1 MSIIYLTSTSGAPGV
16 STLATALTLHWPRPA
31 LLLEADTAKTSHIL
45 AGYLGGQYR
54 HTHSLTEAAIA
65 NLRGGLDGET
75 LFGQTISLGE
85 GRYAIPGFNDL
96 GGARGSTNT
105 FWANMLRAIDQLPLT
120 AAAPDLDIIIDA
132 GRFTP
137 GDPRS
142 PILAAADAVLLV
154 TGNTLPDIHALY
166 AAEPAIMSVLEQAGH
181 TDYLKLVITK
191 SPLMTVTR
199 YTPNEISPKTGIAVA
214 GTLPW
219 EPQSAAHYSHG
230 AAVPTKRATYPKAL
244 TDIINVLDTDLAG
257 RRYTPTA
264 QD

>member
-16 STLATALTLHWPRPA
+16 STLAAALTLHWPRPA

-45 AGYLGGQYR
+45 AGYLAGQYA

-75 LFGQTISLGE
+75 LFAQTISLGE

-120 AAAPDLDIIIDA
+120 AAAPDLDIIVDA
-132 GRFTP
+132 GRFLS
-137 GDPRS
+137 GDPRGTF
-142 PILAAADAVLLV
+142 LASADAVLLV

-166 AAEPAIMSVLEQAGH
+166 AAEPAIMALLEQAGH
-181 TDYLKLVITK
+181 IDYLKLVLTK
-191 SPLMTVTR
+191 SPLTTVTR
-199 YTPNEISPKTGIAVA
+199 YSHNEISTKTGIAVA
-214 GTLPW
+214 SSLPW
-219 EPQSAAHYSHG
+219 DPQAAAHYSHG
-230 AAVPTKRATYPKAL
+230 AAEPAKRSTYSKAL
-244 TDIINVLDTDLAG
+244 ADIIASLETDLAG
-257 RRYTPTA
+257 RRYTPIG